1 MRGLPQLH
9 HHTRAKFITLHLC
22 MRKEPTISVMTH
34 PEYFS
39 LWMVTKKSAI
49 QKCIDDGKLSRTKKE
64 SNYSYIGVSQDREKA
79 VDDANNHMAN
89 YGIIVE

>member
-1 MRGLPQLH
+1 
-9 HHTRAKFITLHLC
+9 
-22 MRKEPTISVMTH
+22 MTH

-39 LWMVTKKSAI
+39 LWMVKKKSAV

-79 VDDANNHMAN
+79 VDYANNYMTN